1 MGNRTPAE
9 VFAPGEFI
17 DEELEARGWS
27 QIELAEVMDRP
38 PRLISELIAG
48 KRAITPETARG
59 LGAAFGTGPQFWM
72 NLERDFRLAH
82 AIHDDEGV
90 ARRSK
95 LYAKAPVKEMV
106 NRRWIE
112 PSDNIDVLEKRVL
125 DFLHIS
131 DIDDEPSLPHAAKKG
146 SSYDEV
152 TTPQWA
158 WVFRVIQIAKGIS
171 VPPYSVATLT
181 DGMHRLEALLVTPEE
196 VRHVPRILAE
206 CGVRLIFV
214 EKLQQAKIDGVCC
227 WLDQKSPVIG
237 MSLRRDRIDN
247 FWFVLRH
254 EIEHILKGD
263 GRERAI
269 NGKESA
275 IVDAELEG
283 ARAGTG
289 AALPPEERTANIAA
303 AGFCVPT
310 DKLVSFMARKH
321 PFYYE
326 KDVVA
331 FAHTMTRH
339 PGLVIGQMQFR
350 LDDYKYLAKRLSLYK
365 VRQFVLPGAI
375 ADGWGQTLQLT
386 N

>member
-17 DEELEARGWS
+17 NEELEARGWS
-27 QIELAEVMDRP
+27 QVELAEVMDRP
-38 PRLISELIAG
+38 ARLISELVAG
-48 KRAITPETARG
+48 KRAITPETAKG

-82 AIHDDEGV
+82 AVHDDAGV
-90 ARRSK
+90 ERRSK

-125 DFLHIS
+125 DFLEIAN
-131 DIDDEPSLPHAAKKG
+131 IDTEPALAHAAKKG
-146 SSYDEV
+146 SAYYEV

-171 VPPYSVATLT
+171 VPPYSVAALT
-181 DGMHRLEALLVTPEE
+181 DGLHRLEALLVAPEE
-196 VRHVPRILAE
+196 VRHVPRILSE
-206 CGVRLIFV
+206 CGVRLVFV

-227 WLDQKSPVIG
+227 WLDKRSPVIG

-254 EIEHILKGD
+254 EIEHVLKGD
-263 GRERAI
+263 G
-269 NGKESA
+269 KEDA
-275 IVDAELEG
+275 IVDDLEG
-283 ARAGTG
+283 ERAGDSET
-289 AALPPEERTANIAA
+289 LPPEERVANIAA
-303 AGFCVPT
+303 ANFCVPT
-310 DKLVSFMARKH
+310 DKLRSFMARKH

-326 KDVVA
+326 KDVIA
-331 FAHTMTRH
+331 FAHTMGRH
-339 PGLVIGQMQFR
+339 PGLAIGQLQFR
-350 LDDYKYLAKRLSLYK
+350 LNDYKYLAKRLALYK

-375 ADGWGQTLQLT
+375 ADGWGQTIQST